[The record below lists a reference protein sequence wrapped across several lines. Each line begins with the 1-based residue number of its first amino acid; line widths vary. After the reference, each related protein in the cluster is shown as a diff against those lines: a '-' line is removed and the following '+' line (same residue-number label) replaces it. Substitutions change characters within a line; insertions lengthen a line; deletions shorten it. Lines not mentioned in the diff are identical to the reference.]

1 MQGPQR
7 NAGQMPPVKIY
18 NAVYSSV
25 QVYECMVR
33 GIAVMRRRGDSFVNA
48 TQILKV
54 AGIEKGRRTKILE
67 KEILP
72 GKHEIVQG
80 GYGKYQGTW
89 IPLDRGRE
97 IAAQYGVAPL
107 LAPLFDFTPST
118 NSLGSLPAT
127 NNAVPQRPLSSSS
140 SFSGIGTSQTY
151 SQSSLPPPPIM
162 PGSALRL
169 LAQGRAQGL
178 FTPSTSS
185 EVPSKSAVYPP
196 SSYQYSYGQSP
207 GASSAPLAQQPLKRA
222 RSDSEV
228 IAAQTES
235 HPSVLQRSSQP
246 LLEAPADIQM
256 VDGSQPSSVAS
267 QSLEDDGPSPNK
279 RARRE
284 PTPPRYDA
292 SQSQPLTSSSQSITQ
307 SLSRH
312 ISSMNVSS
320 PKLQGQTVSSR
331 APSVAISSSGKMVNG
346 TDSESRALRFA
357 TKPSALRDPSVLR
370 DPRRAQVIAAICRED
385 DPAPVLQLLREL
397 TLDPSL
403 PVQVDTVLDDKGH
416 TALHLA
422 ASLSRQNLVG
432 QLIAAGA
439 DIHRGNFSGE
449 TPLMRAAIDTHSFDR
464 QNFHSIVASLHQSIR
479 TLDTSRKTVLHHII
493 YLAGIQGRAVCAKY
507 YLDQVFMWIAH
518 HQGGDFKS
526 IVDLQDEHGDTAL
539 NIAARVGNRS
549 LVKTLLDV
557 GANRLLPNKLGLRPG
572 DFGVEV
578 EELSGGPRAED
589 LLSSLRPGPL
599 APVQKSQDIISEM
612 TTMIQGLSAEFSAEV
627 KAKQDSLD
635 LTQAHLRAATRELSE
650 QRKQIQMWQGRCA
663 ELDQVHQRIRNLE
676 KATAEEDGFDWTGRT
691 DLTGRDGRET
701 GGPAFQWRG
710 TGSTMTG
717 MTGTMDI
724 PFNVDMEP
732 PVPTTDSVASLI
744 RLRRLKAWHVRMEEL
759 MEERLKSL
767 QGASAEKEYQC
778 KRIVALCTGI
788 PIEKVEDVS
797 GLAVVTESLP
807 IYLHVGLVCSDA
819 GKPRSCNGER
829 GASCGYCSGVWIY
842 AEGAYLHSI
851 NPEPI

>member
-33 GIAVMRRRGDSFVNA
+33 GIAVMRRRGDSYVNA

-118 NSLGSLPAT
+118 NSLGSLPAA

-185 EVPSKSAVYPP
+185 EVPSKSTLYPP
-196 SSYQYSYGQSP
+196 ASYQYSYVQPSGV
-207 GASSAPLAQQPLKRA
+207 SSAPVAQQPLKRA

-228 IAAQTES
+228 IAAAQNDS
-235 HPSVLQRSSQP
+235 YLSIPQRSSQP
-246 LLEAPADIQM
+246 LLDAPPDIQM
-256 VDGSQPSSVAS
+256 IDRSQPSSVAS
-267 QSLEDDGPSPNK
+267 HSLEDDGPSPNK

-284 PTPPRYDA
+284 PTPSRYDA
-292 SQSQPLTSSSQSITQ
+292 SQPQPLTSSSQSITQ
-307 SLSRH
+307 SLTRH

-320 PKLQGQTVSSR
+320 PKLQGQNGSSP
-331 APSVAISSSGKMVNG
+331 APSIAISSNGKMVNG
-346 TDSESRALRFA
+346 ADSESHAFRFS
-357 TKPSALRDPSVLR
+357 TKPSPFRDSSILR
-370 DPRRAQVIAAICRED
+370 DPRRAQVIAAVCRED

-397 TLDPSL
+397 TPDPSL
-403 PVQVDTVLDDKGH
+403 PIHVDTVLDDKGH

-422 ASLSRQNLVG
+422 ASMSRQNLVG
-432 QLIAAGA
+432 QLIAIGA
-439 DIHRGNFSGE
+439 DIHRGNFAGE
-449 TPLMRAAIDTHSFDR
+449 TPLMRASIDTHNFDR
-464 QNFHSIVASLHQSIR
+464 QNFHSIVRVAASIH
-479 TLDTSRKTVLHHII
+479 TKTVLHHII
-493 YLAGIQGRAVCAKY
+493 YLAGIQGRAICAKY

-518 HQGGDFKS
+518 HQEGDFKS

-599 APVQKSQDIISEM
+599 APVQKSQDIITEM
-612 TTMIQGLSAEFSAEV
+612 TTMIQGLSAEFSAEIKV
-627 KAKQDSLD
+627 KQDSLD

-650 QRKQIQMWQGRCA
+650 QRKQIQMWQGRCT

-676 KATAEEDGFDWTGRT
+676 KATTEEDSFDWTGRT
-691 DLTGRDGRET
+691 DLTGSDGRET

-710 TGSTMTG
+710 TSSTMTG
-717 MTGTMDI
+717 VAGSMDV
-724 PFNVDMEP
+724 PFNVETEP
-732 PVPTTDSVASLI
+732 PIPTTDS
-744 RLRRLKAWHVRMEEL
+744 L
-759 MEERLKSL
+759 MAERLKSL

-788 PIEKVEDVS
+788 PIEKMLDNLVVAMESEAQVVDIVRVS
-797 GLAVVTESLP
+797 WV
-807 IYLHVGLVCSDA
+807 
-819 GKPRSCNGER
+819 
-829 GASCGYCSGVWIY
+829 Y
-842 AEGAYLHSI
+842 AEGQGRCYLIIVYGDRRLPSTYFVSLFQCTI
-851 NPEPI
+851 LNANLP

>member
-7 NAGQMPPVKIY
+7 NPGQMPPVKIY

-33 GIAVMRRRGDSFVNA
+33 GIAVMRRRGDSYVNA

-67 KEILP
+67 KEVLP

-97 IAAQYGVAPL
+97 IAAQFGVAPL
-107 LAPLFDFTPST
+107 LAPLFDFTPTT

-127 NNAVPQRPLSSSS
+127 NNAPPQRPISSSS

-178 FTPSTSS
+178 FTPSTSA
-185 EVPSKSAVYPP
+185 EVSSKSTVYPP
-196 SSYQYSYGQSP
+196 SSYQYNYVQP
-207 GASSAPLAQQPLKRA
+207 PAVSSVPSTQQALKRA

-228 IAAQTES
+228 IAAAQTGS
-235 HPSVLQRSSQP
+235 RSSVPQRSSHP

-256 VDGSQPSSVAS
+256 VDRSQQSPHAS

-284 PTPPRYDA
+284 TSPPRHDA

-307 SLSRH
+307 SLTRH

-320 PKLQGQTVSSR
+320 PKLQSQNGSSR
-331 APSVAISSSGKMVNG
+331 APSVAISTNGKMLNG
-346 TDSESRALRFA
+346 ADNESHALRFS
-357 TKPSALRDPSVLR
+357 TKPPPLRDPSMLR
-370 DPRRAQVIAAICRED
+370 DPRHAQVIAAVCRED
-385 DPAPVLQLLREL
+385 DPAPVLQLLHEL
-397 TLDPSL
+397 TPDPSH

-422 ASLSRQNLVG
+422 ASMSRQNVVSQLVT
-432 QLIAAGA
+432 AGA
-439 DIHRGNFSGE
+439 DVHRGNFAGE
-449 TPLMRAAIDTHSFDR
+449 TPLMRASIDTHNFDR
-464 QNFHSIVASLHQSIR
+464 QNFHSIVASLHHSIR
-479 TLDTSRKTVLHHII
+479 TIDTSKKTVLHHIM
-493 YLAGIQGRAVCAKY
+493 YLAGIQGRAT
-507 YLDQVFMWIAH
+507 Q

-599 APVQKSQDIISEM
+599 APVQKSQDIITEI
-612 TTMIQGLSAEFSAEV
+612 TTMIQGLSAEFSSEI

-650 QRKQIQMWQGRCA
+650 QRRQIQMWQSRCA

-676 KATAEEDGFDWTGRT
+676 KAAAEEDNFDWTGRT

-701 GGPAFQWRG
+701 GGSAFQWRG
-710 TGSTMTG
+710 TNSTMAG
-717 MTGTMDI
+717 AAGSMDI
-724 PFNVDMEP
+724 PFSVEMEP
-732 PVPTTDSVASLI
+732 PIPATDSVASLI
-744 RLRRLKAWHVRMEEL
+744 RLRRLKTWHVRMEEL

-788 PIEKVEDVS
+788 PIEKVEDMLENLVVAMESEAQVVDIVRVS
-797 GLAVVTESLP
+797 GFMQKVR
-807 IYLHVGLVCSDA
+807 D
-819 GKPRSCNGER
+819 
-829 GASCGYCSGVWIY
+829 GVI
-842 AEGAYLHSI
+842 
-851 NPEPI
+851 